1 MAVVTKE
8 NQSEYIHPMPPSTQK
23 LTFYIVGGKYRC
35 ALAMTNVSKTKINDR
50 YKAECSDYRIKR
62 ELFIQYLK
70 NISSQMKIERII
82 VTNAQ
87 FYPMI
92 EREYK
97 LLSLEPFKVQRL
109 K

>member
-8 NQSEYIHPMPPSTQK
+8 NQSEYMHPMPPTPQK
-23 LTFYIVGGKYRC
+23 LTFYIEGGNHRC
-35 ALAMTNVSKTKINDR
+35 TLSMTSVSKTKINDC
-50 YKAECSDYRIKR
+50 YKAECSNYRIKR

-70 NISSQMKIERII
+70 NISSQMKIEKII
-82 VTNAQ
+82 VTVAQ